1 MRSVPAVVVPALAES
16 YQLLDCGDHLKLERF
31 GSVTLVRPEPAARSA
46 SKTPVNSWQSDS
58 VCAPLGKGRFS
69 WTHSLEPWIISVG
82 EIKLQLRL
90 SHSQNIGI
98 FPEQAS
104 NWDWLSEHVKPGMKI
119 LNLFAYTGA
128 ATLVCAKAGAEVC
141 HVDASKA
148 AVRWA
153 SENAKLNNLTGASI
167 RWIVDDALEFLRRE
181 QARGK
186 IYDGV
191 LLDPPPF
198 GRAAGGEFLMK
209 RDLDKLMGAVRAVL
223 PERPKI
229 FLLNSYAMNLKP
241 AQLAELVKPYFK
253 GLKLQTG
260 ELRIGDLPLSSYVRI
275 SG

>member
-1 MRSVPAVVVPALAES
+1 MHWSL
-16 YQLLDCGDHLKLERF
+16 G
-31 GSVTLVRPEPAARSA
+31 RSA
-46 SKTPVNSWQSDS
+46 LGV
-58 VCAPLGKGRFS
+58 PLTLALSRKGRGDF
-69 WTHSLEPWIISVG
+69 V
-82 EIKLQLRL
+82 
-90 SHSQNIGI
+90 
-98 FPEQAS
+98 S
-104 NWDWLSEHVKPGMKI
+104 NS
-119 LNLFAYTGA
+119 
-128 ATLVCAKAGAEVC
+128 AKAGAEVC

-153 SENAKLNNLTGASI
+153 SDNAKLNGLNRHCEETKSTKQSMDCHGANAPRHDGKI

-181 QARGK
+181 QARGQ

-209 RDLDKLMGAVRAVL
+209 RDLDKLMGAVKAVL

-241 AQLAELVKPYFK
+241 AQLAEMIKPYFK

>member
-1 MRSVPAVVVPALAES
+1 MQNAPAVVAPALAEYELIDYGS
-16 YQLLDCGDHLKLERF
+16 GLKFERF
-31 GSVTLVRPEPAARSA
+31 GSVKLIRPEPAAQRN
-46 SKTPVNSWQSDS
+46 SKTPVNSRQADS
-58 VCAPLGKGRFS
+58 VCTPLGKGRFS
-69 WTHSLEPWIISVG
+69 WTDSLEPWVIRTG

-98 FPEQAS
+98 FPEQES
-104 NWDWLSEHVKPGMKI
+104 NWHWLSEHVKPGMKI

-128 ATLVCAKAGAEVC
+128 ATLVCAKAGAAVC

-153 SENAKLNNLTGASI
+153 SENAKLNSLEHAGI

-181 QARGK
+181 HLRGK
-186 IYDGV
+186 LYDGV

-209 RDLDKLMGAVRAVL
+209 RDLDKLMQAVKAVL
-223 PERPKI
+223 SERPKI

-241 AQLAELVKPYFK
+241 AQLAEMVKPYFK
-253 GLKLQTG
+253 GVKLQTG

-275 SG
+275 SD